1 MIIACYYGKLPDW
14 LELWLL
20 SCKYNPCFDFMLVT
34 DQKVSNTFPANV
46 RLLQL
51 SMEELRRR
59 FSRILGFS
67 AALSDE
73 YKLCDYK
80 PLYGLAFQKELTGFD
95 FWGHCDLDVIWGDLG
110 KFIKE
115 DLFEQHIRIGKFGH
129 LTLYKNTEEVLR
141 LYREPGAAFSFDTVF
156 QDSSHYGFDEI
167 MGMNRIF
174 EKGGIPYYGEMPI
187 ADAMWLLPRIT
198 VYPGVPCS
206 EVYFWHEGKVC
217 RAYQQG
223 ENGYKVQEFAY
234 LHFQKSTLLFIREQN
249 MKMVFLSRVWSLNRF
264 FTIRSHYRIF
274 RGRVNSEAVLRIIII
289 YMAHR

>member
-95 FWGHCDLDVIWGDLG
+95 FWGHCDLDVI
-110 KFIKE
+110 
-115 DLFEQHIRIGKFGH
+115 
-129 LTLYKNTEEVLR
+129 
-141 LYREPGAAFSFDTVF
+141 
-156 QDSSHYGFDEI
+156 
-167 MGMNRIF
+167 
-174 EKGGIPYYGEMPI
+174 
-187 ADAMWLLPRIT
+187 
-198 VYPGVPCS
+198 
-206 EVYFWHEGKVC
+206 
-217 RAYQQG
+217 
-223 ENGYKVQEFAY
+223 
-234 LHFQKSTLLFIREQN
+234 
-249 MKMVFLSRVWSLNRF
+249 
-264 FTIRSHYRIF
+264 
-274 RGRVNSEAVLRIIII
+274 
-289 YMAHR
+289 